1 MDNDDITMQTMAGT
15 THFLFFFSLFPLV
28 LALRTKPSI
37 HIYVPKKTEGVKR
50 ESTASTLCDIRVQIF
65 AGNIFTWAVSAER
78 ISGRQRERER
88 I

>member
-1 MDNDDITMQTMAGT
+1 MQTMAGT
-15 THFLFFFSLFPLV
+15 THFLFFSLFSLLFLLFAQSHPY
-28 LALRTKPSI
+28 
-37 HIYVPKKTEGVKR
+37 IYVPKKTEGVKR